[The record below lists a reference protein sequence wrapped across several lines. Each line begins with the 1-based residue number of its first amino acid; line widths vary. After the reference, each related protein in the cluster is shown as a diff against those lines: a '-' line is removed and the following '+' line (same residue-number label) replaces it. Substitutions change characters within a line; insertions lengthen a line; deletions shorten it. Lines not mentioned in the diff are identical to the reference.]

1 MNKPPL
7 WCPVSLSCAPAGWGR
22 TRSPECSHR
31 NESSPRLRLP
41 HQKCPPLR
49 FESGQALCLVW
60 EYSGRYSGE
69 YIGNTINCRTY
80 TPSFKSKKSHL
91 NPPDKILRFEG
102 THEPLIA
109 LDTWEIVQ
117 RVRQGK
123 RRPTKLGRQDILF
136 GLVYCKDCGSRHY
149 FCRCGSWDESR
160 YTFVC
165 GKTVRPTPLKRRPCG
180 GRLYS
185 ARSSGCLPKRGSIGV
200 NCSSASPAAIR
211 AGPKR
216 N

>member
-1 MNKPPL
+1 M
-7 WCPVSLSCAPAGWGR
+7 AGIL
-22 TRSPECSHR
+22 EH
-31 NESSPRLRLP
+31 E
-41 HQKCPPLR
+41 
-49 FESGQALCLVW
+49 
-60 EYSGRYSGE
+60 E

-149 FCRCGSWDESR
+149 FAGAEAGTKADIPSC
-160 YTFVC
+160 VA
-165 GKTVRPTPLKRRPCG
+165 
-180 GRLYS
+180 RLY
-185 ARSSGCLPKRGSIGV
+185 ALHH
-200 NCSSASPAAIR
+200 
-211 AGPKR
+211 
-216 N
+216 

>member
-1 MNKPPL
+1 MNPDRPYA
-7 WCPVSLSCAPAGWGR
+7 WSGSTVAGIL
-22 TRSPECSHR
+22 EH
-31 NESSPRLRLP
+31 E
-41 HQKCPPLR
+41 
-49 FESGQALCLVW
+49 
-60 EYSGRYSGE
+60 E